1 VATTTTR
8 LALRKPASGDT
19 VNVSTDIGASMDTL
33 DAAVGATNVTAAT
46 RPGSPFTGQFIV
58 ETDTNRTYVY
68 DGGWLLVGSMVAIKT
83 TDNTV
88 NNTATLA
95 SDSQLTLPVEAST
108 TYALEMYLDYSSAT
122 TPDAKVSLSV
132 PASATWSVA
141 PNGLLTSVAATSGS
155 IETASVTTSGSITY
169 GGNGAGTHVSANP
182 VGWVKTAGTAGNVVV
197 QWAQN
202 TANASNTVLYTGSWI
217 KLTRV

>member
-1 VATTTTR
+1 
-8 LALRKPASGDT
+8 
-19 VNVSTDIGASMDTL
+19 
-33 DAAVGATNVTAAT
+33 
-46 RPGSPFTGQFIV
+46 
-58 ETDTNRTYVY
+58 
-68 DGGWLLVGSMVAIKT
+68 MVAIKT

-95 SDSQLTLPVEAST
+95 SDSQLSLPVEAST

-155 IETASVTTSGSITY
+155 IETASVTTAGSLTF